1 MRSDVRDGFRFLLA
15 MVAVGAVALFLLCLA
30 FGFVL

>member
-1 MRSDVRDGFRFLLA
+1 MKADVRDCLRFFLSL
-15 MVAVGAVALFLLCLA
+15 VAVGTVALFLLCLA

>member
-1 MRSDVRDGFRFLLA
+1 MKADVRDGIRFFLA
-15 MVAVGAVALFLLCLA
+15 MVAVGAVALLLLCLA